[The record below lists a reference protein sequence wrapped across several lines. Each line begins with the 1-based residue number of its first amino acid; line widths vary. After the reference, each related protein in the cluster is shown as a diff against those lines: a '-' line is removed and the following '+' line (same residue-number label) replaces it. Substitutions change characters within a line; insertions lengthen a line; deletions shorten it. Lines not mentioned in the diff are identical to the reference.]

1 MFAHS
6 SQHHLSNVSRLQRF
20 KLMPVFLLLGAL
32 HPGAS
37 SAQTQSQPA
46 TTPPA
51 TAQPAAQA
59 PAPVPVPVTQAAEQ
73 EGPQTLHLLVG
84 RSIVISSPARI
95 KRVSLADPNIAEAI
109 VVSPTQVLVNGRTP
123 GGVSLIVWDES
134 DQSQAFEVSVDIDVL
149 GLSQKI
155 HEVFPTEDVHI
166 ETSRDVVM
174 LSGKISSQLVADK
187 ILEVVKNTTPK
198 VTSLMQ
204 VPPTPVGQILL
215 QVRFAEVNRS
225 AIKQLGINLLSLP
238 GAKTIGTISTQQ
250 FAPPQLTSS
259 TAGTA
264 GDTTTSTAIGLSD
277 LLNIFIFRPDIN
289 FAATIK
295 ALQEQNVLEILAE
308 PNLMT
313 QSGKDASFLAGGEF
327 PYPILQGS
335 GGSGG
340 FAGITIQFKE
350 FGVRLNFTPTLTPDG
365 LIHLKVKPEVSSL
378 DFTQALTLQGFV
390 IPALATNRMESEID
404 LADGQTFAIAGL
416 LDNRVTEQMQKI
428 PGIGDIP
435 ILGKLFQSRTLN
447 KSKNELLV
455 VVTPVIVHPQP
466 AGTDRPNLKFPASF
480 LPPTVGVPR
489 QEPVQA
495 MPPPAGIT
503 KQP

>member
-1 MFAHS
+1 MLQYCARTH
-6 SQHHLSNVSRLQRF
+6 QMVRL
-20 KLMPVFLLLGAL
+20 VLLAAFCFS
-32 HPGAS
+32 AS
-37 SAQTQSQPA
+37 
-46 TTPPA
+46 TTPAQQPPVTPA
-51 TAQPAAQA
+51 PGVTETQA
-59 PAPVPVPVTQAAEQ
+59 PAAAPQAPSSNQGESEA
-73 EGPQTLHLLVG
+73 PQTLHLLVG

-123 GGVSLIVWDES
+123 GGVSLIICDEY

-155 HEVFPTEDVHI
+155 HEVFPAEDVHI

-174 LSGKISSQLVADK
+174 LSGKISTAAVADK

-204 VPPTPVGQILL
+204 VPRAPAGQILL

-225 AIKQLGINLLSLP
+225 KVSQLGFNLISLP
-238 GAKTIGTISTQQ
+238 GSKNIGVISTQQ
-250 FAPPQLTSS
+250 FAPPQLTDRSS
-259 TAGTA
+259 GAG
-264 GDTTTSTAIGLSD
+264 SAIGLTD

-295 ALQEQNVLEILAE
+295 ALEANNALEILAE

-313 QSGKDASFLAGGEF
+313 ESGKDASFLAGGEF
-327 PYPILQGS
+327 PFPILQS
-335 GGSGG
+335 TGGAGG

-365 LIHLKVKPEVSSL
+365 GIHLKVKPEVSSL
-378 DFTQALTLQGFV
+378 DFTNALTLQGFV
-390 IPALATNRMESEID
+390 IPAIATNRVESEME
-404 LADGQTFAIAGL
+404 LTDGQSFAIAGL
-416 LDNRVTEQMQKI
+416 LDNRVTEQLQKI

-435 ILGKLFQSRTLN
+435 ILGKLFQSHNTN
-447 KSKNELLV
+447 KSKNELLI
-455 VVTPVIVHPQP
+455 VVTPRIVHPIP
-466 AGTDRPNLKFPASF
+466 AGAPVPSLKFPTPIEG
-480 LPPTVGVPR
+480 LET
-489 QEPVQA
+489 
-495 MPPPAGIT
+495 PAQS
-503 KQP
+503 KPAK